1 MSDLSSGPVEYSS
14 KLLSRKH
21 IKGFGKASLGPV
33 LGALGLKIVLIED
46 TAQTAKIRARMT
58 PRQRPVRSAQ
68 VAGP

>member
-1 MSDLSSGPVEYSS
+1 
-14 KLLSRKH
+14 
-21 IKGFGKASLGPV
+21 
-33 LGALGLKIVLIED
+33 VLIED